1 MKSELTLAFNEVL
14 EEKQLP
20 KDVIIA
26 AIESAIVSAYRRS
39 VNAPTGQRIEAKID
53 IDTGKVTVYAEKEV
67 VEDVENPLTEVTL
80 SEARSVEPEAALGD
94 TVLMESTPKEFGR
107 VAAQTARQVVQQRI
121 RDAEQQ
127 AQMDLYGKQVGEIVG
142 GIVQAITSQGYTIG
156 LEMRAEGILPHR
168 EVIPGEKFRIHDR
181 VRALVAEVRE
191 TIHGPEIILSRT
203 HRNFL
208 RRLLENEVPE
218 IYHGIVEIRSI
229 AREPG
234 SRAKVAVSTNQVGI
248 DPVGACV
255 GQRGMRI
262 QAIVRELHDEKI
274 DVIEWNAD
282 PAIFIAK
289 ALSPAR
295 VSGVFLRE
303 EEVGKTATVIV
314 PEDQLSL
321 AIGRDGQNARLAAK
335 LTNWRIDIKSL
346 TEAASEAMAKLQ
358 SLPELA
364 SLVDF
369 ESDLVHKAEDVLAR
383 AAEGRAPSMDE
394 NALLAHLVD
403 LVEHGTAKPVQQEKE
418 HVIETVEEEEET
430 IAPQAFEVALTEDL
444 LPKQVLSILRAA
456 GYKTV
461 GDVMLQVS
469 RNSDQILRLE
479 GIGPRA
485 MDQIR
490 TLIESMQKSWAP
502 AEEAEAAEE
511 TGVEEPASEV
521 AEATEA
527 TEPTEPIPTEAVEPV
542 EEETA
547 VPESSS
553 EAEATV
559 EAEPQ
564 TELAA
569 AGEPVLQVQDAFP
582 AYEEKEEGIED
593 PSKKTAKKKHRKTV
607 AVEYDPDKDTTVVLR
622 RHKRGESEWPWE
634 E

>member
-53 IDTGKVTVYAEKEV
+53 IDTGKVTVFAEKEV
-67 VEDVENPLTEVTL
+67 VEDVESPLTEVTL
-80 SEARSVEPEAALGD
+80 SEARTVEPEVALGD

-127 AQMDLYGKQVGEIVG
+127 AQLDLYGKQVGEIVG
-142 GIVQAITSQGYTIG
+142 GIVQAITSQGYTVG
-156 LEMRAEGILPHR
+156 LEMRAEAILPHR

-282 PAIFIAK
+282 PAVFIAK

-303 EEVGKTATVIV
+303 DEAGKTATVIV

-364 SLVDF
+364 PLADS
-369 ESDLVHKAEDVLAR
+369 ESDLAHKAEDVLAR
-383 AAEGRAPSMDE
+383 AAEGRAPSMEE

-403 LVEHGTAKPVQQEKE
+403 LVEHGTAKPVQHEKE
-418 HVIETVEEEEET
+418 QPVEPVEVEEGVP
-430 IAPQAFEVALTEDL
+430 PQAFEVALTEDL

-456 GYKTV
+456 GYRTV
-461 GDVMLQVS
+461 GDVMLQVV

-490 TLIESMQKSWAP
+490 ALIESMQKSWAP
-502 AEEAEAAEE
+502 AEETEGAEETAEEPAVEAAE
-511 TGVEEPASEV
+511 GAASVPA
-521 AEATEA
+521 
-527 TEPTEPIPTEAVEPV
+527 EAVEPV
-542 EEETA
+542 EEVGEGTPVAEVSAEAETA
-547 VPESSS
+547 IEGETQPEAAV
-553 EAEATV
+553 AEESIV
-559 EAEPQ
+559 E
-564 TELAA
+564 
-569 AGEPVLQVQDAFP
+569 VQDVFP
-582 AYEEKEEGIED
+582 AFEEKEEGSED
-593 PSKKTAKKKHRKTV
+593 PSKKTAKRKHKKAV
-607 AVEYDPDKDTTVVLR
+607 AVEYDPEKDTTVVLR
-622 RHKRGESEWPWE
+622 RHKHGESEWPWE